1 MIDILIALGLFGFGI
16 FGVFLL
22 VYMANKPIKD
32 EKEEPILESRIGT
45 IYIPKIKNGSKL
57 TIGKDDHTLTFMN
70 VGQHFNWFQKKM
82 WKFLLG
88 IKVEDYSEEN

>member
-22 VYMANKPIKD
+22 VYMANKPVKD
-32 EKEEPILESRIGT
+32 EKEEQISELCIGT
-45 IYIPKIKNGSKL
+45 VCIPKIKNGSKI
-57 TIGKDDHTLTFMN
+57 TIGKDKYRLTVTN
-70 VGQHFNWFQKKM
+70 VDQHFNWFQKKM

-88 IKVEDYSEEN
+88 IKIEDYSEED